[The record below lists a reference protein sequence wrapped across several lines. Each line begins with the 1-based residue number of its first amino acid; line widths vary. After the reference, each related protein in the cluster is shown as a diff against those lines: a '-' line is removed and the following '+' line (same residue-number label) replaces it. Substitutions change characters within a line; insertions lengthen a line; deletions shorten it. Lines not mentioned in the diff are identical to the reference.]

1 MVSQMD
7 MTPRSAM
14 RSSLVRA
21 QGKRLGLTRS
31 VAWLGGVLA
40 AAAALAVGALL
51 AVVAATAVAVM
62 VLVAAILFFLTGLA
76 FRARR
81 AADSEPQLLEGRR
94 VGHAWVAY
102 GWDRPV
108 R

>member
-7 MTPRSAM
+7 STPRTAL
-14 RSSLVRA
+14 RSSLVQA
-21 QGKRLGLTRS
+21 QGRRFPLTRS
-31 VAWLGGVLA
+31 VAWLGGLLA
-40 AAAALAVGALL
+40 AAAALTIGAVL
-51 AVVAATAVAVM
+51 AIFAAAAVAVM
-62 VLVAAILFFLTGLA
+62 TLVAAMLIFLTGIA

-81 AADSEPQLLEGRR
+81 AADSEPQLLEARR

>member
-7 MTPRSAM
+7 RTPRAAL

-21 QGKRLGLTRS
+21 QGRRLPLTRS
-31 VAWLGGVLA
+31 VAWLGGLLA
-40 AAAALAVGALL
+40 AAAALTVGALL
-51 AVVAATAVAVM
+51 AVIAATAVAVM
-62 VLVAAILFFLTGLA
+62 AVVAAMLVFLTGLA

-81 AADSEPQLLEGRR
+81 ATHSESPVLEARR